1 MHVDFKITTWERVFI
16 PESDREKVLELLK
29 SKTVESAE
37 DLFTE
42 LDPDTLIREE
52 VEDVSVQMT
61 VEENE
66 GNSTIE
72 MYDETG
78 SPIIWENGI
87 E

>member
-16 PESDREKVLELLK
+16 PESDKERVLELLK

-37 DLFTE
+37 DLFNE
-42 LDPDTLIREE
+42 LDADDLIREE
-52 VEDVSVQMT
+52 LEDVSIQMT
-61 VEENE
+61 VEEND

-72 MYDETG
+72 MYEETG
-78 SPIIWENGI
+78 TPIIWQNGI

>member
-37 DLFTE
+37 DLFNE
-42 LDPDTLIREE
+42 LDADDLIREE
-52 VEDVSVQMT
+52 VEEVSIQMT
-61 VEENE
+61 VEEND

-72 MYDETG
+72 MYEETG
-78 SPIIWENGI
+78 SPILWQNGL